1 MRNREAEAL
10 WKQYTLN
17 INLFKYYLNVVIQV
31 NLFFYAITGGIL
43 SFFFSQPQKEVVRYS
58 LVLPMIMSLFLAC
71 MTIFGAVQNRN
82 IEDEI
87 KRISGELNLSVY
99 PDVRVL
105 TYVLITCAVFFF
117 IVLLGLLILFIYAQS
132 LFPAPTK

>member
-43 SFFFSQPQKEVVRYS
+43 SFFFSQPQKEVVKYS
-58 LVLPMIMSLFLAC
+58 LILPMIMSLFLAC

-87 KRISGELNLSVY
+87 KRISDELNLSVY
-99 PDVRVL
+99 PDARVL

-117 IVLLGLLILFIYAQS
+117 TRPLAKVISRG
-132 LFPAPTK
+132 